1 MTSGTS
7 AERDKLVEELR
18 TLSENMRAPH
28 MKGANHFMELDLT
41 LPQLRVM
48 HLILD
53 LTSAPMSVIANE
65 MGITVSACTHLID
78 KLVLSGN
85 VERGQDPD
93 DRRIVLCSLTD
104 YGIVSMDKLRQEM
117 PFAQD
122 EFVNRLSV
130 EELRIMVD
138 ATTIMQRVMT
148 EMNS

>member
-1 MTSGTS
+1 MTSENS
-7 AERDKLVEELR
+7 AERDKLVVELR
-18 TLSENMRAPH
+18 TLSENMRASH
-28 MKGANHFMELDLT
+28 AKGSNYLMELDLT

-53 LTSAPMSVIANE
+53 LTSAPMSVIARE
-65 MGITVSACTHLID
+65 MGITVSACTLLID

-104 YGIVSMDKLRQEM
+104 YGIVSLDKLRQEM

-130 EELRIMVD
+130 KELRIMVD

>member
-1 MTSGTS
+1 MTPENL
-7 AERDKLVEELR
+7 AERDKLIVELR
-18 TLSENMRAPH
+18 TLSEKMRAPH
-28 MKGANHFMELDLT
+28 FKGANYLMDLDLT

-53 LTSAPMSVIANE
+53 LTAAPMSVIARE
-65 MGITVSACTHLID
+65 MGITVSACTLLID

-93 DRRIVLCSLTD
+93 DRRIVLCSLTES
-104 YGIVSMDKLRQEM
+104 GIASLDKLRQQM

-122 EFVNRLSV
+122 DFVNRLSV
-130 EELRIMVD
+130 DELRIMVD
-138 ATTIMQRVMT
+138 ATTISQRVMP

>member
-1 MTSGTS
+1 MTSENS

-18 TLSENMRAPH
+18 TLSEKMRAPH
-28 MKGANHFMELDLT
+28 MKGANYLMDLDLT

-53 LTSAPMSVIANE
+53 LTSAPMSVIARE
-65 MGITVSACTHLID
+65 MGITVSACTLLID

-85 VERGQDPD
+85 VERGQDPN
-93 DRRIVLCSLTD
+93 DRRIVLCSLTES
-104 YGIVSMDKLRQEM
+104 GSASLDKLRQEM
-117 PFAQD
+117 PFVQD

-130 EELRIMVD
+130 KELRIMVD

-148 EMNS
+148 EMSY

>member
-1 MTSGTS
+1 MTPENL
-7 AERDKLVEELR
+7 AERDKLIVELR
-18 TLSENMRAPH
+18 TLSEKMRAPH
-28 MKGANHFMELDLT
+28 FKGANYLMDLDLT

-53 LTSAPMSVIANE
+53 LTAAPMSVIARE
-65 MGITVSACTHLID
+65 MGITVSACTLLID

-93 DRRIVLCSLTD
+93 DRRIVLCSLTES
-104 YGIVSMDKLRQEM
+104 GIASLDKLRQQM

-122 EFVNRLSV
+122 DFVNRLSV
-130 EELRIMVD
+130 DELRIMVD